1 MSKEQP
7 KILIVE
13 DEPEV
18 CNYLQS
24 FFGRR
29 GFLVS
34 TTPSG
39 KEALSIIKTSKP
51 EVVLLDLKLA
61 GGNDLDGVEVLK
73 TLRQH
78 DKETKV
84 IIITGQL
91 LNDKEIEKIRS
102 LGITGYLHKPVELQ
116 RLQNILESILGGQFP
131 SEVPV
136 EITRPIDPQDTSL
149 SSIGHELSNLLG
161 IVRSK
166 CENFILDIE
175 DGIYKDK
182 SDKEL
187 VKIATEIMDI
197 VLKTIDRATGV
208 VNKISVIAKKNKFQE

>member
-1 MSKEQP
+1 MSKGQP

-51 EVVLLDLKLA
+51 AVVLLDLKL
-61 GGNDLDGVEVLK
+61 NDLYGVEVLK
-73 TLRQH
+73 ILREH

-91 LNDKEIEKIRS
+91 LNDEEIGKIRS

-116 RLQNILESILGGQFP
+116 RLQNILESILGGKLSVEAP
-131 SEVPV
+131 I
-136 EITRPIDPQDTSL
+136 EITKPISPEDTSL
-149 SSIGHELSNLLG
+149 RSIGHELSNLLG
-161 IVRSK
+161 IIRSK

-197 VLKTIDRATGV
+197 VLKTIDRTSGV
-208 VNKISVIAKKNKFQE
+208 VNKISGIAKKNK